1 MCAVIV
7 DLLSQLPFGV
17 SPDAACTGTI
27 ESQVDSIVYTV
38 TVDAV
43 AAADAADFVN
53 GAPADVVI
61 SDEPADVVISDELSS
76 VTDST
81 IDIVSVQAAAVPTTD
96 CSAANPLIAN
106 RCLDCCDFQDTPGC
120 AQCAPMFSCCLAPPS
135 PPSGPGPGPGPLP
148 GPPCSV
154 SNPCT
159 GDAFCNFDF
168 GDGGF
173 CEACSDCTSAK
184 RCAITKRHAA
194 PRALISFFVTGSR
207 FTVTPRR
214 AASASCSTHR
224 RTKPLQ

>member
-53 GAPADVVI
+53 GA
-61 SDEPADVVISDELSS
+61 PADVVISDELSS

-120 AQCAPMFSCCLAPPS
+120 AQCAPMFSCCPAEYDCS
-135 PPSGPGPGPGPLP
+135 AANPLIAN
-148 GPPCSV
+148 GCL
-154 SNPCT
+154 NC
-159 GDAFCNFDF
+159 CNIQDIP
-168 GDGGF
+168 
-173 CEACSDCTSAK
+173 ACQ
-184 RCAITKRHAA
+184 
-194 PRALISFFVTGSR
+194 
-207 FTVTPRR
+207 
-214 AASASCSTHR
+214 ASCVPMFSCC
-224 RTKPLQ
+224 PG